1 MGKTEPNLTPIGKTN
16 KPHVEINKMLSL
28 LCLLNVYKT
37 STTVTQATE
46 MKASSAEKEER
57 RDKNKLR
64 KWELTPSLPSCL
76 RELESIA
83 VTHGAEE
90 DHRQHHQS
98 QLHSPCCLSGHT
110 GSPPATRWSRYVEGF
125 LWQVKTFAVWKDD
138 PSFFRWYCSLCLPLP
153 CHPSFFFFFPLASF
167 TLGLAAS
174 ASLRSEGWCCGC
186 TSKQAW
192 RHNKPS
198 HWW

>member
-1 MGKTEPNLTPIGKTN
+1 MGNAEPNLTPVGKTN
-16 KPHVEINKMLSL
+16 KPHVETNKMLSL

-37 STTVTQATE
+37 FTTVTQATE

-64 KWELTPSLPSCL
+64 KCKLTPSLPSCL
-76 RELESIA
+76 GQLESIA

-110 GSPPATRWSRYVEGF
+110 GSHPATRWSRYVEGF
-125 LWQVKTFAVWKDD
+125 LCMTGEYLSGVEGW
-138 PSFFRWYCSLCLPLP
+138 SL
-153 CHPSFFFFFPLASF
+153 FFPVVPL
-167 TLGLAAS
+167 TPS
-174 ASLRSEGWCCGC
+174 ASPFPAPFLFSLSLSLSRTCCIC
-186 TSKQAW
+186 KSVK
-192 RHNKPS
+192 
-198 HWW
+198 